1 MATRIPF
8 ALVDVF
14 APSPLTGNPL
24 ALVPDADAID
34 DDQMRAIAR
43 EFNQSETTFIVTP
56 TRAGAAVRLRSFT
69 PGGVEVLG
77 AGHNAMGAWIWLA
90 DTGRLD
96 VHLVEFAQQIGDD
109 VLPVRVQRRDGE
121 QGVVTMR
128 QSAPVF
134 GATVTERDALSLA
147 LGVERNDLDEQSPTQ
162 VVSTGAGHLLVPV
175 RDRDV
180 VDRIAV
186 DAARLIPLL
195 EGAGGEGCYVYSRD
209 PLDPA
214 GGSVAYARFFNPM
227 VGIPEDPATG
237 TAAGPLVAALVA
249 RRELPEG
256 VEAVVEQGYALGR
269 PSRLRVA
276 VHAGDVRLS
285 GSGLIVA
292 EGTLLL

>member
-1 MATRIPF
+1 
-8 ALVDVF
+8 
-14 APSPLTGNPL
+14 
-24 ALVPDADAID
+24 
-34 DDQMRAIAR
+34 
-43 EFNQSETTFIVTP
+43 
-56 TRAGAAVRLRSFT
+56 
-69 PGGVEVLG
+69 
-77 AGHNAMGAWIWLA
+77 
-90 DTGRLD
+90 
-96 VHLVEFAQQIGDD
+96 
-109 VLPVRVQRRDGE
+109 
-121 QGVVTMR
+121 
-128 QSAPVF
+128 
-134 GATVTERDALSLA
+134 
-147 LGVERNDLDEQSPTQ
+147 
-162 VVSTGAGHLLVPV
+162 
-175 RDRDV
+175 
-180 VDRIAV
+180 
-186 DAARLIPLL
+186 
-195 EGAGGEGCYVYSRD
+195 VYSRD